1 MAAHSAHP
9 GHCQPPCLPPMPP
22 HDSFFPLEDADST
35 QHVRPYVR
43 ETLDSKSLHFC
54 MDEIQS
60 TMNLM
65 APHALALAYTR
76 TMMAALLF
84 KPQPATLAMIGL
96 GGGSLAKF
104 CQRQLPRTRIKVVE
118 INPHVLALRH
128 EFQVPEDD
136 ARFRVVLGDG
146 AEFVRFA
153 PYPLEVLMVDGFDY
167 DGQPPALCSQ
177 QFYDD
182 CRDALQPGGL
192 LVVNL
197 HTGHADFSLHL
208 SRIERSFDG
217 EVLALGDEDCSNTI
231 VFASKGPLPP
241 ITAAA
246 LRCPP
251 GFDPVAWKDLMPA
264 LAAVAAAR
272 RQGQASRVG

>member
-1 MAAHSAHP
+1 
-9 GHCQPPCLPPMPP
+9 MPP
-22 HDSFFPLEDADST
+22 HEAFMPLEDADRVV
-35 QHVRPYVR
+35 HVKPYVR
-43 ETLDSKSLHFC
+43 ETLDSKSLHFS

-76 TMMAALLF
+76 TMMGCLLL

-104 CQRQLPRTRIKVVE
+104 CHRHLPRTRIKVLE
-118 INPHVLALRH
+118 INPHVVALRH
-128 EFQVPEDD
+128 EFRVPADD
-136 ARFRVVLGDG
+136 ARFKVVLSDG
-146 AEFVRFA
+146 AEFVRFP
-153 PYPLEVLMVDGFDY
+153 PYLLDVLMVDGFDY
-167 DGQPPALCSQ
+167 DGQPPALCTQ

-197 HTGHADFSLHL
+197 HAGHADFGLHL
-208 SRIERSFDG
+208 SRLERSFDA
-217 EVLALGDEDCSNTI
+217 EVLAVEDEDGSNTI
-231 VFASKGPLPP
+231 VFASKGPLPALA
-241 ITAAA
+241 AAA

-251 GFDPVAWKDLMPA
+251 GFDAAAWQDLLPA
-264 LAAVAAAR
+264 LDAVAAQRRGWAR
-272 RQGQASRVG
+272 GQG